1 MRVTRARR
9 TGAATVITAM
19 VLIIAAGCGGASTDG
34 DATTASTSASQVA
47 VSSPPVPSWVPRG
60 LRDRVVDLG
69 PGHPRC
75 GILYNGRHSKQW
87 GLYVSGGARCRTGLL
102 VLASFDAHL
111 SKVDLTPRCN
121 YLLCP
126 PKSRTYRGYRC
137 RLVHSF
143 DDDYVVL
150 CNRGRRKIGLESG
163 N

>member
-1 MRVTRARR
+1 MT
-9 TGAATVITAM
+9 TTM
-19 VLIIAAGCGGASTDG
+19 VLIIVAGCGGASTDD
-34 DATTASTSASQVA
+34 DATTASTSASQGA
-47 VSSPPVPSWVPRG
+47 VSPPPKPSWVPRG

-69 PGHPRC
+69 PNQPGC
-75 GILYNGRHSKQW
+75 GILYNGRQSIQW
-87 GLYVSGGARCRTGLL
+87 GLSVSGGARCRTGLL

-111 SKVDLTPRCN
+111 SKVDLTPTCN

-143 DDDYVVL
+143 DDDYVFL
-150 CNRGRRKIGLESG
+150 CDRGRRKISFEYG